1 MNILWE
7 TEPLFTNLYKV
18 KFFEHH
24 FSDETFVKVD
34 FLEVLNLKASSSSKY
49 KNLFRWKI

>member
-18 KFFEHH
+18 KFFEHR
-24 FSDETFVKVD
+24 FSDETFVNVN
-34 FLEVLNLKASSSSKY
+34 FLEVLNLKASSSKYINLSSSK
-49 KNLFRWKI
+49 I